1 MQTESNIELTS
12 LTTSLYLIYNMLVIH
27 FVVQSYRESD
37 ILEARP
43 TTEFQWIDIENLTE
57 FRACR
62 NSIQGASLIVDERG
76 KNIVIIWY
84 SYFSILRMTG
94 YELATVQSLTCITS
108 ILCFLYIVLN
118 ILFCLILN
126 CVLTLYRGQAARPS
140 G

>member
-84 SYFSILRMTG
+84 SYFSIPRMTG

-118 ILFCLILN
+118 I
-126 CVLTLYRGQAARPS
+126 
-140 G
+140 